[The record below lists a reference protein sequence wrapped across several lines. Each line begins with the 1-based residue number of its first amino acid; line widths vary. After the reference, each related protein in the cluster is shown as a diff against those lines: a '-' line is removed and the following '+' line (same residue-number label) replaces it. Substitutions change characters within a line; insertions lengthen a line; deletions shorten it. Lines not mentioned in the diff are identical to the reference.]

1 MKILIDSIVDPES
14 TGGMDF
20 KPACKRITGQS
31 YLR

>member
-1 MKILIDSIVDPES
+1 MKILITSIVDPES

-20 KPACKRITGQS
+20 KSACECIIGQS